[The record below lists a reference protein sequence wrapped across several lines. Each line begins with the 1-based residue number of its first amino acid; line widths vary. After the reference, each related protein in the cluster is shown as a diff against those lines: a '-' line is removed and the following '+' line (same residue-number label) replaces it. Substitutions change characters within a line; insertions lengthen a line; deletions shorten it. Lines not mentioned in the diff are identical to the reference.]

1 MFSIYI
7 ISLKQKKR
15 LWLLVEAVV
24 FLQVEL
30 VQEILFDVQ
39 GIWKRFRT
47 QCGAQS
53 PESSL
58 GFKDKPLA
66 DNICRC

>member
-1 MFSIYI
+1 MCVCVYV
-7 ISLKQKKR
+7 
-15 LWLLVEAVV
+15 WLLVKAVV
-24 FLQVEL
+24 FPHVEL
-30 VQEILFDVQ
+30 IQEILFYVQ

-47 QCGAQS
+47 QCVAHS

-58 GFKDKPLA
+58 GFKDEPLA